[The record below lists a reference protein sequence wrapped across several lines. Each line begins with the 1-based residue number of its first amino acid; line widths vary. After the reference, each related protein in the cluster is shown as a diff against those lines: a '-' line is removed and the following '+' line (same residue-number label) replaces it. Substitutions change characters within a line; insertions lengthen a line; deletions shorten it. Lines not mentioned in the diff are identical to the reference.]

1 MDDFEF
7 NNKIKDI
14 LGFNTFLFSNGSHF
28 KEYFYNQIIEWF
40 VKTKNIKVPND
51 YVNLLTSM
59 YPTEKYL
66 KKNDRKL
73 VASILDL
80 FQIKSKITIKILHE
94 EPDIP
99 IDVLCRLCY
108 LFGDDFPKYIGSIN
122 KNIFQ
127 KSKYRTNISSPM
139 GLESMSK
146 HFIPKFKTHGFH
158 IKDIEKENLVK
169 LFNSE
174 DKGGR
179 LVFSDAQMLL
189 IWDHFKMINK
199 IREFEP
205 DLIMNATNWNKF
217 DGEHGQFTKI
227 IRAIKKGYVIQYV
240 YPEISVNQI
249 QQPIKVSDV
258 DDYKLITPHILT
270 REEEYI
276 EEGSFMHHC
285 VATYAETDTSMIVS
299 LRTEDKQDRV
309 TCEFNLSDGRLI
321 QSRHFSNRQPPTYFN
336 YAIEQ
341 VSDIVRLN
349 ARFGTLGWIK
359 KEKVPVKINGV
370 EVKKEDREP
379 RSIGDLFFDERPPL
393 PF

>member
-1 MDDFEF
+1 
-7 NNKIKDI
+7 
-14 LGFNTFLFSNGSHF
+14 
-28 KEYFYNQIIEWF
+28 
-40 VKTKNIKVPND
+40 
-51 YVNLLTSM
+51 
-59 YPTEKYL
+59 
-66 KKNDRKL
+66 
-73 VASILDL
+73 
-80 FQIKSKITIKILHE
+80 
-94 EPDIP
+94 
-99 IDVLCRLCY
+99 
-108 LFGDDFPKYIGSIN
+108 
-122 KNIFQ
+122 
-127 KSKYRTNISSPM
+127 
-139 GLESMSK
+139 
-146 HFIPKFKTHGFH
+146 
-158 IKDIEKENLVK
+158 
-169 LFNSE
+169 
-174 DKGGR
+174 
-179 LVFSDAQMLL
+179 
-189 IWDHFKMINK
+189 
-199 IREFEP
+199 
-205 DLIMNATNWNKF
+205 MNATNWNKF

-349 ARFGTLGWIK
+349 ARFGTLGWKI
-359 KEKVPVKINGV
+359 KEKVPVKINGI
-370 EVKKEDREP
+370 EVK
-379 RSIGDLFFDERPPL
+379 
-393 PF
+393 